1 MAEDT
6 WRVPPGARDAT
17 PDAET
22 LRLLALIG
30 ETGGIGQ
37 AAKRAGLSQQSVS
50 ARIRA
55 AERRLGFPL
64 LERGPGGSA
73 LTQQGALIRDWGV
86 PVLAARERLAA
97 GIDSLRG
104 QRRHRLRLAAS
115 QTIAAHLLP
124 GWLAELRPEATATLE
139 VGNSERV
146 IAEVRAGRAELGL
159 IESSRLPG
167 DLLLR
172 RIGTDVLRLV
182 VAPGHPWAD
191 GPGPDPREL
200 SRTALVTREAGSGT
214 RHVLEDALD
223 RAGCPAPARPALELA
238 TSEAVRGAIASG
250 AAPGVLS
257 ALAVA
262 DDLALGR
269 LVAVPTPGLDLSRPL
284 TAVIRRAEPLGAAA
298 ERLLALA
305 TAPGGNLPAR

>member
-1 MAEDT
+1 
-6 WRVPPGARDAT
+6 
-17 PDAET
+17 T

-104 QRRHRLRLAAS
+104 QRRQGLRLAAS

-124 GWLAELRPEATATLE
+124 GWLAELHPEATATLE

-214 RHVLEDALD
+214 RHVLEDALA